1 MLSFLLI
8 PILHWVSF
16 PISTVSP
23 IIPSSSFPFS
33 PPATNWLVFCGAWAS
48 WKSLMT
54 CRQPARPSCGQERR
68 LGAVPG
74 YLPKC
79 LPPLS
84 GHPCLLETDLWS
96 SPKPCKCFQFCRP
109 QSFPEHVL
117 FVKVKQKHKKQTK
130 NEKEALLSSPMEKK
144 EMHPSE
150 YILPPLRNMGPAFI
164 RNTARVH

>member
-68 LGAVPG
+68 LGSCPRVPTG

-117 FVKVKQKHKKQTK
+117 FVKVKQKHKKQTNK
-130 NEKEALLSSPMEKK
+130 KWKGSSFIQPHGKE
-144 EMHPSE
+144 
-150 YILPPLRNMGPAFI
+150 RNASKWIHFA
-164 RNTARVH
+164 TT